1 MLIDLSCPVENLKT
15 TVRTNSETG
24 QPYLLLKLLNISE
37 KTITSLDFTVKAFDD
52 AGNEVA
58 SIPIE
63 FADLSATPKEFF
75 AENKAIPLDDIW
87 DAKKFSIE
95 INSATFEGEETP
107 YTPSQENTVDY
118 DDSEASLKDALAL
131 REMFPDAVCFA
142 KEYENYWRCACG
154 RPNSKDDENCVRCGT
169 SKEDALNK
177 YSSKTALNVAVK
189 EKEEEEKIKLE
200 ETKKAEE
207 LKKSKRKKYI
217 IIGAIIAAAL
227 ALTAVAGY
235 FIHSAI
241 QNHRDAKEIK
251 HADQLVDEGKY
262 LEAYKIYSEHNDDK
276 MYDIQHHVMGNT
288 PENLLY
294 GLGTSAEDS
303 EYLYYIAFDT
313 SSGYQYNLIK
323 KNKKTSETTILTDA
337 AYGCL
342 NVVGD
347 YIYFVNNEYY
357 PCRMDK
363 SGKSTEI
370 LFETPVMNYM
380 SVVGT
385 DMYYIKTDYDNP
397 NNLSEEQCQTLA
409 AQGQM
414 AAYQRLHK
422 YNLISK
428 EDTLISTEE
437 MQSCAI
443 FDKRIYYLTYNDEDY
458 TAHYNLKSMNMKGTD
473 IKSHVDSPVI
483 LFTIKGEDL
492 YYISQYEGNYAT
504 ATEFSEELLG
514 YSIKKLNL
522 SSGEVTVLTGAD
534 EYITWLNAS
543 DDILVYTTYNRQQYI
558 SKYYTGDT
566 ADDVDLIPNIVTYNI
581 KTGEEKIIATLPSDY
596 MSINGNNIYTM
607 STTGGFF
614 MIKTDGSD
622 AAPIYGDGTSNPP
635 EQTETELSP
644 DLQELYESM
653 Q

>member
-24 QPYLLLKLLNISE
+24 QPYLLLKLLNISK

-52 AGNEVA
+52 ADNEVA

-63 FADLSATPKEFF
+63 FTDLSAAPREFF
-75 AENKAIPLDDIW
+75 AENKAIPLDDIL

-107 YTPSQENTVDY
+107 YTPSQESTVDY

-169 SKEDALNK
+169 AKEDALNK
-177 YSSKTALNVAVK
+177 YSSKTALNAAVK
-189 EKEEEEKIKLE
+189 EKEELEKAEAEEQAKAAEAKKQR
-200 ETKKAEE
+200 TKKN
-207 LKKSKRKKYI
+207 LI
-217 IIGAIIAAAL
+217 IIGIIVAAL
-227 ALTAVAGY
+227 TVASVAGY
-235 FIHSAI
+235 FIYGTVK
-241 QNHRDAKEIK
+241 NHLAEKE
-251 HADQLVDEGKY
+251 AEQLVNEGNY
-262 LEAYKIYSEHNDDK
+262 LEAYKLYSELGDDR
-276 MYDIQHHVMGNT
+276 MYDIQHLVMGNT

-323 KNKKTSETTILTDA
+323 KNKVTSETTILTDA
-337 AYGCL
+337 AYGSL

-385 DMYYIKTDYDNP
+385 DIYYIKTDYDNP

-437 MQSCAI
+437 MQTCAI

-458 TAHYNLKSMNMKGTD
+458 TAHYNLKSMSMKGTD

-483 LFTIKGEDL
+483 LFTVKGEDL

-522 SSGEVTVLTGAD
+522 SSGAITVLTDAD
-534 EYITWLNAS
+534 EYVTWLNAS
-543 DDILVYTTYNRQQYI
+543 DDLLVYTTYNRQQYI

-596 MSINGNNIYTM
+596 MSINGNDLYSM

-614 MIKTDGSD
+614 MIKTNGSD

-635 EQTETELSP
+635 EQTKTELSP